1 MTHHLDAGGVE
12 RATMSAR
19 VQEDALPI
27 SRRTL
32 VTTALASGALLLA
45 RAHAAY
51 PERPIRLIVPFPPG
65 GAVDPV
71 ARVIA
76 EALGERLG
84 QPLVSINRGG
94 GGGSIGM
101 DEAAKAKPDGYTIVL
116 DHSGMAYMPVL
127 YRSLPFDPVKDF
139 APIIAAVAGFYVLA
153 VNPSLP
159 VKSVAELI
167 AYAKANPGKLNFGS
181 AGIGSTLHLAGEMFK
196 HEAGVDMV
204 HVPYRGGGPAIKDLI
219 GGQIQLMFAPAVA
232 MLPLANGGKVRVLA
246 QTPAKR
252 SALAP
257 DIPSVAETLPGFD
270 IVGWY
275 GLAGP
280 AAMPRTAID
289 RINAELNAALK
300 APAMIARLR
309 ELSYEPIGGTPE
321 EAAARIKADVARW
334 TKIIRDAG
342 ITAQ

>member
-1 MTHHLDAGGVE
+1 MLLTG
-12 RATMSAR
+12 TAR
-19 VQEDALPI
+19 
-27 SRRTL
+27 
-32 VTTALASGALLLA
+32 
-45 RAHAAY
+45 AAY
-51 PERPIRLIVPFPPG
+51 PDHPIRLIVPFPPG

-71 ARVIA
+71 ARFLA

-84 QPLVSINRGG
+84 QPIVSINRGG

-101 DEAAKAKPDGYTIVL
+101 DEAAKAAPDGYTIVL
-116 DHSGMAYMPVL
+116 DHSGMAYMPGL
-127 YRSLPFDPVKDF
+127 YRNLPFDPVKDF

-153 VNPSLP
+153 VTPALP
-159 VKSVAELI
+159 VKSVADLI
-167 AYAKANPGKLNFGS
+167 AYAKANPAKLTFGS

-196 HEAGVDMV
+196 HEAGVDML

-232 MLPLANGGKVRVLA
+232 MLPLANSGKVRVLA

-257 DIPSVAETLPGFD
+257 DLPSVAETLPNFD

-280 AAMPRTAID
+280 AAMPRAD
-289 RINAELNAALK
+289 VERINAELNAALK
-300 APAMIARLR
+300 SPPLIARLR

-321 EAAARIKADVARW
+321 DAAARIKTDVARW

>member
-1 MTHHLDAGGVE
+1 M
-12 RATMSAR
+12 
-19 VQEDALPI
+19 PI

-32 VTTALASGALLLA
+32 VTTALASGAALLA
-45 RAHAAY
+45 RAAGAAY
-51 PERPIRLIVPFPPG
+51 PDHPIRLIVPFPPG

-76 EALGERLG
+76 QALGERLG
-84 QPLVSINRGG
+84 QPVVSINRGG
-94 GGGSIGM
+94 AGGSIGM
-101 DEAAKAKPDGYTIVL
+101 DEAAKSAPDGYTLVL
-116 DHSGMAYMPVL
+116 DHSGMAYMPGL

-153 VNPSLP
+153 VNPALP
-159 VKSVAELI
+159 VKSVADLI
-167 AYAKANPGKLNFGS
+167 AYAKANPGKLTFGS

-196 HEAGVDMV
+196 REAGIDML
-204 HVPYRGGGPAIKDLI
+204 HVPYRGAGPAIKDLI
-219 GGQIQLMFAPAVA
+219 AGEIKTMFAPAVA

-257 DIPSVAETLPGFD
+257 DLPSVAETLPGFD

-275 GLAGP
+275 GLAAP
-280 AAMPRTAID
+280 AATPRDAID

-300 APAMIARLR
+300 SPALIARLR

-334 TKIIRDAG
+334 TKIIHDAG
-342 ITAQ
+342 IAAQ

>member
-1 MTHHLDAGGVE
+1 
-12 RATMSAR
+12 
-19 VQEDALPI
+19 LPI

-32 VTTALASGALLLA
+32 VTTTLASCAMLLA
-45 RAHAAY
+45 GAARAAY

-76 EALGERLG
+76 QALGERLG
-84 QPLVSINRGG
+84 QPVVSLNRGG
-94 GGGSIGM
+94 GGGSIAM
-101 DEAAKAKPDGYTIVL
+101 DEAAKAAPDGYTVVL
-116 DHSGMAYMPVL
+116 DHSGMAYMPGL
-127 YRSLPFDPVKDF
+127 YRNLPFDPVKDF

-153 VNPSLP
+153 VNPALP

-167 AYAKANPGKLNFGS
+167 AYAKANPGKLTYGS

-196 HEAGVDMV
+196 REAGIDML
-204 HVPYRGGGPAIKDLI
+204 HVPYRGGGPAIKDLMS
-219 GGQIQLMFAPAVA
+219 GQIQLMFAPAVA
-232 MLPLANGGKVRVLA
+232 MLPLATGGKVRVLA

-275 GLAGP
+275 GLAAP
-280 AAMPRTAID
+280 SATPRAEID
-289 RINAELNAALK
+289 RINSELNQALK
-300 APAMIARLR
+300 TPALIEQLR
-309 ELSYEPIGGTPE
+309 KLSYEPIGGTPE

-342 ITAQ
+342 IQPQ

>member
-1 MTHHLDAGGVE
+1 MTHSRENAV
-12 RATMSAR
+12 
-19 VQEDALPI
+19 PI
-27 SRRTL
+27 SRRML
-32 VTTALASGALLLA
+32 LTTTLASGAMLLA
-45 RAHAAY
+45 GSALAAY
-51 PERPIRLIVPFPPG
+51 PDHPIRLIVPFPPG
-65 GAVDPV
+65 GAVDSV
-71 ARVIA
+71 ARVLA

-84 QPLVSINRGG
+84 QPIVSINRGG

-101 DEAAKAKPDGYTIVL
+101 DEAAKAAPDGYTIVL
-116 DHSGMAYMPVL
+116 DHSGMAYMPGL
-127 YRSLPFDPVKDF
+127 YRNLPFDPVKDF

-153 VNPSLP
+153 VNPALP

-167 AYAKANPGKLNFGS
+167 AYAKANPDKLTFGS

-196 HEAGVDMV
+196 REAGLDML
-204 HVPYRGGGPAIKDLI
+204 HVPYRGAGPAIKDLI
-219 GGQIQLMFAPAVA
+219 SGEIKMMFSPAVA
-232 MLPLANGGKVRVLA
+232 MLPLAKSGKVRVLA

-280 AAMPRTAID
+280 AAMPRAD
-289 RINAELNAALK
+289 VERINTELNQALE
-300 APAMIARLR
+300 APPLIARLHQ
-309 ELSYEPIGGTPE
+309 LSYEPIGGTPE
-321 EAAARIKADVARW
+321 EAAERIKTDVERW

>member
-1 MTHHLDAGGVE
+1 MTWSGE
-12 RATMSAR
+12 N
-19 VQEDALPI
+19 ALPI

-32 VTTALASGALLLA
+32 VTTALASGAMLVA
-45 RAHAAY
+45 RAAGATY
-51 PERPIRLIVPFPPG
+51 PDHPIRLIVPFPPG

-71 ARVIA
+71 ARFIA

-84 QPLVSINRGG
+84 QPIVTINRGG

-101 DEAAKAKPDGYTIVL
+101 DEAAKANPDGYTLVL
-116 DHSGMAYMPVL
+116 DHSGMAYMPGL
-127 YRSLPFDPVKDF
+127 YRNLPFDPVKDF
-139 APIIAAVAGFYVLA
+139 AAIVAAVAGFYVLA
-153 VNPSLP
+153 VNPALP
-159 VKSVAELI
+159 VKSVVDLI
-167 AYAKANPGKLNFGS
+167 AYGKANPGKLTYGS

-196 HEAGVDMV
+196 HEAGIDML

-219 GGQIQLMFAPAVA
+219 AGEIKVMFAPAVA

-275 GLAGP
+275 GLAAP
-280 AAMPRTAID
+280 ATTPRAAID
-289 RINAELNAALK
+289 RINAEINAALQS
-300 APAMIARLR
+300 PALIARLR

-321 EAAARIKADVARW
+321 EAATRIKVDVARW
-334 TKIIRDAG
+334 TKIIRDAD

>member
-1 MTHHLDAGGVE
+1 ML
-12 RATMSAR
+12 RFAR
-19 VQEDALPI
+19 NDVLWGNALLI

-32 VTTALASGALLLA
+32 ITTALASSALLATSPVL
-45 RAHAAY
+45 AAY
-51 PERPIRLIVPFPPG
+51 PERPIKLIVPFPPG

-71 ARVIA
+71 ARFIA
-76 EALGERLG
+76 DALGGRLG

-101 DEAAKAKPDGYTIVL
+101 DEAAKATPDGYTIVL
-116 DHSGMAYMPVL
+116 DHSGMAYMPGL
-127 YRSLPFDPVKDF
+127 YRNLPFDPVKDF

-153 VNPSLP
+153 VNPALP

-167 AYAKANPGKLNFGS
+167 AYGKANPGKLTYGS

-196 HEAGVDMV
+196 REAGIDML
-204 HVPYRGGGPAIKDLI
+204 HVPYRGGGPAIKDLMS
-219 GGQIQLMFAPAVA
+219 GQIQLMFAPAVA

-280 AAMPRTAID
+280 AAMPRADID

-300 APAMIARLR
+300 LPAMIARLR
-309 ELSYEPIGGTPE
+309 ELSYEPIGGTPD
-321 EAAARIKADVARW
+321 EAAARIKTDVARW
-334 TKIIRDAG
+334 TRIIKDAN

>member
-1 MTHHLDAGGVE
+1 
-12 RATMSAR
+12 
-19 VQEDALPI
+19 LPI

-32 VTTALASGALLLA
+32 VTTALASSAMLLSGPA
-45 RAHAAY
+45 RAAY
-51 PERPIRLIVPFPPG
+51 PDHPIRLIVPFPPG

-71 ARVIA
+71 ARFLA

-84 QPLVSINRGG
+84 QPIVSINRGG
-94 GGGSIGM
+94 GGGSLGM
-101 DEAAKAKPDGYTIVL
+101 DEAAKAAPDGYTIVL
-116 DHSGMAYMPVL
+116 DHSGMAYMPGL
-127 YRSLPFDPVKDF
+127 YRNLPFDPVKDF

-153 VNPSLP
+153 VNPAVP
-159 VKSVAELI
+159 VKSVADLI
-167 AYAKANPGKLNFGS
+167 AYGKANPGKLTYGS
-181 AGIGSTLHLAGEMFK
+181 AGVGSTLHLAGEMFK
-196 HEAGVDMV
+196 REAGIDML

-232 MLPLANGGKVRVLA
+232 MLPLANSGKVRVLA

-275 GLAGP
+275 GLAAP
-280 AAMPRTAID
+280 AATPRADVD
-289 RINAELNAALK
+289 RINAEINQALK
-300 APAMIARLR
+300 APPLIARLR

-321 EAAARIKADVARW
+321 EAAARIKTDVARW
-334 TKIIRDAG
+334 TRIIRDAG

>member
-1 MTHHLDAGGVE
+1 M
-12 RATMSAR
+12 
-19 VQEDALPI
+19 PI
-27 SRRTL
+27 SRRAL
-32 VTTALASGALLLA
+32 VATALATAVAPLP
-45 RAHAAY
+45 RAAGAAY
-51 PERPIRLIVPFPPG
+51 PDHPIRLIVPFPPG

-71 ARVIA
+71 ARFIA
-76 EALGERLG
+76 EALSDRLG
-84 QPLVSINRGG
+84 QPVVSINRGG

-116 DHSGMAYMPVL
+116 DHSGMAYMPGL
-127 YRSLPFDPVKDF
+127 YRNLPFDPVKDF
-139 APIIAAVAGFYVLA
+139 APIITAVAGFYVLA
-153 VNPSLP
+153 VNPALP
-159 VKSVAELI
+159 IKSVADLI

-181 AGIGSTLHLAGEMFK
+181 AGIGSTLHLAGEMLK
-196 HEAGVDMV
+196 REAGIDML

-280 AAMPRTAID
+280 AAMPRADIE
-289 RINAELNAALK
+289 RINAELNAALTS
-300 APAMIARLR
+300 PAMIARLR

-321 EAAARIKADVARW
+321 EATARIKADVARW
-334 TKIIRDAG
+334 TKIIRDAN

>member
-1 MTHHLDAGGVE
+1 
-12 RATMSAR
+12 
-19 VQEDALPI
+19 LPI

-32 VTTALASGALLLA
+32 VTTALASCAAFAAGT
-45 RAHAAY
+45 AHAAY
-51 PERPIRLIVPFPPG
+51 PDHPIRLIVPFPPG

-71 ARVIA
+71 ARFLA

-84 QPLVSINRGG
+84 QPIVSINRGG

-101 DEAAKAKPDGYTIVL
+101 DEAAKAAPDGYTIVL
-116 DHSGMAYMPVL
+116 DHSGMTYMPGL
-127 YRSLPFDPVKDF
+127 YRNLPFDPVKDF
-139 APIIAAVAGFYVLA
+139 AAIIAAVAGFYVLA
-153 VNPSLP
+153 VTPALP
-159 VKSVAELI
+159 VKSIADLI
-167 AYAKANPGKLNFGS
+167 AYGRANPGKLTYGS

-196 HEAGVDMV
+196 REAGVDML

-232 MLPLANGGKVRVLA
+232 MLPLANSGKVRVLA

-257 DIPSVAETLPGFD
+257 DLPPIAETLPDFD

-275 GLAGP
+275 GLAAP
-280 AAMPRTAID
+280 SATPRADID
-289 RINAELNAALK
+289 RINAEINQALK
-300 APAMIARLR
+300 APPLIARLHQ
-309 ELSYEPIGGTPE
+309 LSYEPIGGTPE
-321 EAAARIKADVARW
+321 EAAARIKTDVARW

-342 ITAQ
+342 IQPQ

>member
-1 MTHHLDAGGVE
+1 
-12 RATMSAR
+12 MS
-19 VQEDALPI
+19 P

-32 VTTALASGALLLA
+32 LQGALASALLAPGLA
-45 RAHAAY
+45 DAAVY
-51 PERPIRLIVPFPPG
+51 PARPIRLIVPFPPG

-71 ARVIA
+71 ARFIA

-84 QPLVSINRGG
+84 QPVVSINRGG

-101 DEAAKAKPDGYTIVL
+101 DEAAKAAPDGYTIVL
-116 DHSGMAYMPVL
+116 DHSGMAYMPGL
-127 YRSLPFDPVKDF
+127 YPNLPFDPVKDF

-153 VNPSLP
+153 VNPALP
-159 VKSVAELI
+159 VKSLADLI
-167 AYAKANPGKLNFGS
+167 AYAKANPGKLTFGS

-196 HEAGVDMV
+196 REAGVDML
-204 HVPYRGGGPAIKDLI
+204 HVPYRGAGPAIKDVI
-219 GGQIQLMFAPAVA
+219 AGEIKLMFAPAVA
-232 MLPLANGGKVRVLA
+232 MLPLANSGKVRVIA

-280 AAMPRTAID
+280 AATPRAVIE
-289 RINAELNAALK
+289 RINAECNAALRS
-300 APAMIARLR
+300 PTTIARLR

-321 EAAARIKADVARW
+321 EAAARIKTDVVRW

-342 ITAQ
+342 IKAQ

>member
-1 MTHHLDAGGVE
+1 V
-12 RATMSAR
+12 
-19 VQEDALPI
+19 PI
-27 SRRTL
+27 SRRTF
-32 VTTALASGALLLA
+32 VTTTLASGAILLA
-45 RAHAAY
+45 GAARAAY

-71 ARVIA
+71 ARFIA
-76 EALGERLG
+76 DALGQRLG
-84 QPLVSINRGG
+84 QPIVSVNRGG

-101 DEAAKAKPDGYTIVL
+101 DEAAKAAPDGYTIVL
-116 DHSGMAYMPVL
+116 DHSGLAYMPGL

-153 VNPSLP
+153 VNPALP
-159 VKSVAELI
+159 VKSVADLI
-167 AYAKANPGKLNFGS
+167 AYGKAHPGKLTFGS

-196 HEAGVDMV
+196 REAGVDML
-204 HVPYRGGGPAIKDLI
+204 HVPYRGGGPAIKDLM
-219 GGQIQLMFAPAVA
+219 GGEINMMFAPAVA
-232 MLPLANGGKVRVLA
+232 MLPLASGGKVRVLA

-280 AAMPRTAID
+280 AATPRADIE
-289 RINAELNAALK
+289 RINTELNAALK
-300 APAMIARLR
+300 APVMIARLR
-309 ELSYEPIGGTPE
+309 DISYEPIGGTPE
-321 EAAARIKADVARW
+321 EAAERIKTDVARW

-342 ITAQ
+342 VTAQ